1 MPSKKDAP
9 KRKGFFKR
17 SKKEDKNSLDVKEEG
32 LSPITPA
39 E

>member
-17 SKKEDKNSLDVKEEG
+17 SKKEDKNSPAVKEEG
-32 LSPITPA
+32 QSPITPA